1 MTKLYSPTVDEAA
14 QPRQQSLSTA
24 AARKL
29 TTTTKSPPQM
39 QGITARWLLKLLPWV
54 DVSGGV
60 YRVNR
65 RLSYA
70 LGDGTI
76 SFTEVGSAVRVIPQE
91 LCELPLLRGLPEED
105 VLEALADRF
114 VQREHAAGDLL
125 VQAGQ
130 PAEQMVLIARGKVRK
145 TSAGKYGDRIELGI
159 LGDGDYFGERTM
171 LEVNPAWEF
180 SVQAVTPCTVLTLSR
195 KAFAEVL
202 DESKALQ
209 DHLAQ
214 VKTRLDQ
221 PQDKDGQAA
230 IALAAGHKGEAE
242 LPQTFVNYERSPREY
257 ELSVAQT
264 ILQVH
269 TRVADLF
276 NGPMDQ
282 IKEQLRLTLEALRER
297 QEYEL
302 LNNPQIGLLHNV
314 DGKQRLSTRSGP
326 PTPDDLDELVCRRRR
341 TQLFLARPE
350 AIAAFGRECNRRGV
364 YPETVVVDGKPA
376 PAWRGVPILPS
387 TKIPLSE
394 AQTTS
399 ILAMRFGTDHQGVI
413 GLRPKDLPEEIEP
426 GINVR
431 FMGINDKAILR
442 FLVSAYY
449 SVAVLVPDALGILDN
464 VEIRR

>member
-1 MTKLYSPTVDEAA
+1 MTKLNSPTVDSAA

-39 QGITARWLLKLLPWV
+39 QGITPRWLLKLLPWV

-91 LCELPLLRGLPEED
+91 LCELPLLRGLEEAD
-105 VLEALADRF
+105 LLESLADLF
-114 VQREHAAGDLL
+114 VQREHAAGDVL
-125 VQAGQ
+125 VNAGQ
-130 PAEQMVLIARGKVRK
+130 PADQVFLIARGKAKKIR
-145 TSAGKYGDRIELGI
+145 AGKYGDPLELGV
-159 LGDGDYFGERTM
+159 LADGDYFGERT
-171 LEVNPAWEF
+171 LIEAGPGWDF
-180 SVQAVTPCTVLTLSR
+180 SVQAVTPCTVLALSR
-195 KAFAEVL
+195 QAFEQVL
-202 DESKALQ
+202 GKSKVLQ
-209 DHLAQ
+209 EHLAQ
-214 VKTRLDQ
+214 VKARLGQ

-230 IALAAGHKGEAE
+230 IALAAGHKGEAV

-264 ILQVH
+264 ILHVH
-269 TRVADLF
+269 SRVADLY

-282 IKEQLRLTLEALRER
+282 TKEQLRLTIEALRER

-302 LNNPQIGLLHNV
+302 LNDPQIGLLHNI

-326 PTPDDLDELVCRRRR
+326 PTPDDLDELLTRRRR
-341 TQLFLARPE
+341 TQLFLTRPE
-350 AIAAFGRECNRRGV
+350 AIAAFGRECNRRGL
-364 YPETVVVDGKPA
+364 YPETVVVDGRPA
-376 PAWRGVPILPS
+376 MAWRGVPVLPC
-387 TKIPLSE
+387 TKIPLSA

-399 ILAMRFGTDHQGVI
+399 ILALRFGSEHQGVI
-413 GLRPKDLPEEIEP
+413 GLRPVGLPEEAQP

-431 FMGINDKAILR
+431 FMGINDKAILSY
-442 FLVSAYY
+442 LVSVYY
-449 SVAVLVPDALGILDN
+449 SVAVLVPDALGVLDN
-464 VEIRR
+464 VEIGR